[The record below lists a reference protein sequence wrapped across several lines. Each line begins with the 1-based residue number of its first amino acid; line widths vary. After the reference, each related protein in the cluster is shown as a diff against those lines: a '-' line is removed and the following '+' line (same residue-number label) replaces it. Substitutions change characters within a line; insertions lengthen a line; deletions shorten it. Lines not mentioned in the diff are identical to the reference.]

1 MEEPTTFPHRLDDS
15 TPPISARVSR
25 STQPEL
31 TGLAAQL
38 LFDLQASGV
47 AIANEIPS
55 DPACMI
61 CVVTC
66 GEIAPPLGALL
77 DVNSGIS
84 GRAVRVALGAVGSTL
99 TVKRHV
105 QLRKAR
111 LFSPWLA
118 PEEDS
123 VPVPSASR
131 SLVVAPLC
139 RNSSCIGV
147 LEVFS
152 DRPGAFDS
160 AALSR
165 IREEAARAAAL
176 TTEDQQPADL
186 RLQDPQNWEE
196 PLPAFKVDQHGR
208 LSSLPTPPVE
218 RHLTGHT
225 PNEEHARFLNVPA
238 ALKRQWR
245 WIALAAVAASL
256 AFSTPRLLHHTN
268 ARVGSRTPSAVV
280 ENSASTSVQIPSTTS
295 DLVSDASPPVRVLMA
310 QALAG
315 NARAQSSLADH
326 YAAGEGVA
334 RDRVKAM
341 VWYIIAGTKGKQRA
355 NRSAVQI
362 TRDLQP
368 FEVGQ
373 VRFNVGK
380 MFRDGVG
387 TSQNLVTAYSWFSLA
402 ETAGDPRAN
411 AEQRKLEEQMPA
423 DQVAEARRRAT
434 EWLHRFRPRSAKET
448 LATNSTRR

>member
-1 MEEPTTFPHRLDDS
+1 MSSSAVRFGMEEPTTFPHRLDDS

-84 GRAVRVALGAVGSTL
+84 GRAVRENRMLHSYDTAIDLRVDREACERLGI
-99 TVKRHV
+99 
-105 QLRKAR
+105 
-111 LFSPWLA
+111 
-118 PEEDS
+118 
-123 VPVPSASR
+123 R

-245 WIALAAVAASL
+245 WIALAAVATSL
-256 AFSTPRLLHHTN
+256 AFSTLRLLHHTN

-411 AEQRKLEEQMPA
+411 AEQRKLEEHMPA